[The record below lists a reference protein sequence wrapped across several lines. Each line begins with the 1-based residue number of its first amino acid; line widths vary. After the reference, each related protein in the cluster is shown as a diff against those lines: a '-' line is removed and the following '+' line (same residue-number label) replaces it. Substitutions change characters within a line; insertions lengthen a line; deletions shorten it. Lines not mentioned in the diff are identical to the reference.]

1 MYIEI
6 HNWKEFEQK
15 VLYFKLNNSFNM
27 NLVST
32 KDYKIAGIYA
42 IYRDDLCLYVGQSKN
57 LASRLATHL
66 KGKYEN
72 CTNIYV
78 WNIEEIGFSEFRT
91 YIKDIQEQIII
102 RCEKYLMSILKPI
115 ENIDIDMSFHLKD
128 GFKPSFNFSASSC
141 YTIQNDC
148 YDLKVTDSYPHLY
161 QELIIRL
168 ESLYTQNIID
178 NSIHKL
184 LLNELDNQELK
195 YFYDLGVSNETYK

>member
-115 ENIDIDMSFHLKD
+115 ENLDIDMSFHLKD
-128 GFKPSFNFSASSC
+128 GFKPSFNFSSSSC

-148 YDLKVTDSYPHLY
+148 SDLKITDSYPHLY
-161 QELIIRL
+161 EELIISIDYFHSQ
-168 ESLYTQNIID
+168 EIISQD
-178 NSIHKL
+178 NYDL
-184 LLNELDNQELK
+184 LKKELNYNGLM
-195 YFYDLGVSNETYK
+195 YFYDRGVKNGKD